1 MVKKSNSN
9 PRLSALHIL
18 NEVEENEVFLDPL
31 MDREYERLSPL
42 DKSLLK
48 ELVYGTLQW
57 QGYID
62 WVIDR
67 YAERKTHKMGSA
79 VRNSLR
85 LGTYQLL
92 FLNKIPAFAAIFESV
107 ELVKEK
113 EGVPVSG
120 FVNGVLR
127 AILRDK
133 EAKKIPALKD
143 DSARNLA
150 IKYSQPEWLVKR
162 WCSRYGV
169 DVAGR
174 WFKNNTSPP
183 PFTIRVNRVLIDRDR
198 LVNILFDEG
207 INTEKTPY
215 SPIGLMLEKPGDVT
229 RLHSY
234 QKGLFYIQ
242 DEASQLVPFLL
253 SPRSGEQ
260 ILDACAAPGGK
271 ATQLAEL
278 IGDRGEVLAIDKSP
292 ERINL
297 LQRNLK
303 RLGLTSVK
311 PRQLDLTKDV
321 KEFQKRGFNKI
332 LLDAPCSGI
341 GVLRRHPEGKWQ
353 KKENLLGS
361 YSKIQS
367 NLLNVVSKGLK
378 AGGILVYSTCSTEP
392 EENEK
397 VIEKF
402 LTSNPGFKVENP
414 RASLPESC
422 YRFIGKDN
430 FFRTYPE
437 PHNMD
442 GFFAV
447 RMVKKS

>member
-1 MVKKSNSN
+1 MVQKSNSL

-18 NEVEENEVFLDPL
+18 TEVEEKEVFLDPL
-31 MDREYERLSPL
+31 MDREYEKLSPL

-67 YAERKTHKMGSA
+67 YAERKTHKMGQV

-85 LGTYQLL
+85 LGAYQLL
-92 FLNKIPAFAAIFESV
+92 FLSKIPAFAAIYESV

-113 EGVPVSG
+113 EGTPAAG

-127 AILRDK
+127 SVLRDQ
-133 EAKKIPALKD
+133 ETKKIPELKD
-143 DSARNLA
+143 DSARNIA

-162 WCSRYGV
+162 WATRYGI
-169 DVAGR
+169 DITKK
-174 WFKNNTSPP
+174 WYKNNISQP
-183 PFTIRVNRVLIDRDR
+183 PFTIRVNRVLIDRER
-198 LVNILFDEG
+198 LANILFDEG
-207 INTEKTPY
+207 INTEKTPC
-215 SPIGLMLEKPGDVT
+215 SPIGLILEKPGDIT

-234 QKGLFYIQ
+234 LKGLFYIQ

-253 SPRSGEQ
+253 SPRSGDQ

-278 IGDRGEVLAIDKSP
+278 IGDRGEVLAIDQSP
-292 ERINL
+292 DRINL

-303 RLGLTSVK
+303 RMGLTSVK
-311 PRQLDLTKDV
+311 PRQLDLTK
-321 KEFQKRGFNKI
+321 EAREIQKRGFNKI
-332 LLDAPCSGI
+332 LLDAPCSGM

-353 KKENLLGS
+353 KKENLLFS
-361 YSKIQS
+361 YSKIQLH
-367 NLLNVVSKGLK
+367 LLDVVSKGLK

-402 LTSNPGFKVENP
+402 LKSNPGFKVENP
-414 RASLPESC
+414 KTSLPESC
-422 YRFIGKDN
+422 HRFIGKDY
-430 FFRTYPE
+430 FLRTYPE

-447 RMVKKS
+447 KMVKKS

>member
-1 MVKKSNSN
+1 MSISQ

-18 NEVEENEVFLDPL
+18 NEVEEKEVFLDPL
-31 MDREYERLSPL
+31 MDREYEKLPSL
-42 DKSLLK
+42 DRALLK

-62 WVIDR
+62 WLINR
-67 YAERKTHKMGSA
+67 YAERKTANMGSI
-79 VRNSLR
+79 VRNALR

-92 FLNKIPAFAAIFESV
+92 FLNKIPAFAAIYESV

-113 EGVPVSG
+113 DGLPPSG

-133 EAKKIPALKD
+133 EAKRIPDLKD
-143 DSARNLA
+143 DSVRNIA
-150 IKYSQPEWLVKR
+150 VKYSQPEWLVKR
-162 WCSRYGV
+162 WTARYGI
-169 DVAGR
+169 DTAR
-174 WFKNNTSPP
+174 KWYKNNISLP

-198 LVNILFDEG
+198 LANILFEEG
-207 INTEKTPY
+207 INSEKTPY
-215 SPIGLMLEKPGDVT
+215 SPIGLILEKPGDIT

-253 SPRSGEQ
+253 SPRSGDH

-278 IGDRGEVLAIDKSP
+278 IGDRGEVLAVDQSP
-292 ERINL
+292 DRLNL

-311 PRQLDLTKDV
+311 PRQLDLTKEDQ
-321 KEFQKRGFNKI
+321 ELQKRGFNKI
-332 LLDAPCSGI
+332 LLDAPCSGM
-341 GVLRRHPEGKWQ
+341 GVLRRHPEGKWE
-353 KKENLLGS
+353 KREVLLAA

-367 NLLNVVSKGLK
+367 NLLDGVSKSLK
-378 AGGILVYSTCSTEP
+378 GGGILVYSTCSTEP

-402 LTSNPGFKVENP
+402 LNSHPGFKVENP
-414 RASLPESC
+414 KASLPEPC
-422 YRFIGKDN
+422 HRFIGKDS

-437 PHNMD
+437 AHNMD

-447 RMVKKS
+447 RMMKKS